1 MTPEQLKIVLDKHLR
16 WFRGERDGERAN
28 LAGANLAGA
37 NLAGANLAGA
47 NLAGA
52 NLERANLE
60 GANLAG
66 ANLAGANLAGAYL
79 AGAYLAGANLAG
91 ANLDLDKVPPALAAS
106 WRILPDDGP
115 VIGWKKC
122 RDNALVCLE
131 IPADARRSN
140 APGGRK
146 CRAEC
151 ALVVGIYAADG
162 SLINRAFSL
171 HASDFIYTAGAL
183 LTVPDFVDN
192 PLVECG
198 AGIHFYLTRAEAEA
212 HS

>member
-16 WFRGERDGERAN
+16 WVRGECDGERAY
-28 LAGANLAGA
+28 LEGANLAV
-37 NLAGANLAGA
+37 A

-60 GANLAG
+60 RAN
-66 ANLAGANLAGAYL
+66 
-79 AGAYLAGANLAG
+79 LAGANLAG

-115 VIGWKKC
+115 IFGWKKC
-122 RDNALVCLE
+122 RNNVLVCLE

-146 CRAEC
+146 CRADS

-162 SLINRAFSL
+162 SLIDRATSIHDAAFV
-171 HASDFIYTAGAL
+171 YTSGAVI
-183 LTVPDFVDN
+183 TVPNFVDN

-198 AGIHFYLTRAEAEA
+198 EGIHFYLTRAEAEA